1 MSDSDMSFLKYGNL
15 TDRQELESDPRT
27 ICVREETFNELMAS
41 DQKPKAS
48 REGSNQVLL
57 TIPNVQP
64 ERCVTHRGSNIACR
78 TRPPDIPMVATV
90 AKLVGETPPG

>member
-27 ICVREETFNELMAS
+27 ICVREETFNELMTS
-41 DQKPKAS
+41 GQTPKAP
-48 REGSNQVLL
+48 RKGSKQVLL
-57 TIPNVQP
+57 TILNVQP
-64 ERCVTHRGSNIACR
+64 ERFVTHRGSNIACR
-78 TRPPDIPMVATV
+78 TPPPALPMGATV